1 MTRRI
6 QTLDGLPVYDAT
18 EPLFIEVVPQDVDI
32 HRRRDPERCALAAA
46 CTRTL
51 HVEAKAYLSRLYV
64 KHGDH
69 WRRYALPESVRSEVA
84 AFDRGGGFSSGT
96 YRLPPLPPN
105 RRSGGPNQGG
115 SGDRKHTGTGDKRV
129 THRDVK
135 GLRSHSP
142 LFGGATEHI
151 DIDIEK
157 E

>member
-18 EPLFIEVVPQDVDI
+18 EPLWIEVIKEDVKAN
-32 HRRRDPERCALAAA
+32 RRRDPERCALAAA

-64 KHGDH
+64 RHDDH
-69 WRRYALPESVRSEVA
+69 WLRYMLPEAIRSEVA

-96 YRLPPLPPN
+96 YRIPPLPPKA
-105 RRSGGPNQGG
+105 RSGGGAQGG
-115 SGDRKHTGTGDKRV
+115 KNPRKTGTGLKRI

-135 GLRSHSP
+135 GLRAPSP
-142 LFGGATEHI
+142 LFGGA
-151 DIDIEK
+151 IEPAERGK
-157 E
+157 P